1 MEGGRYFGDGL
12 TYLNPSDLK
21 GKLVAIEGTDG
32 VGRSTH
38 IESLQEWL
46 EIQGYGVVT
55 TGWTRSNLMS
65 KTIEMAKQGN
75 ILDRWSFSLL
85 YATDFADRLEHQV
98 IPALRSGFIVLA
110 DRYIYTAF
118 ARDLVRSGDRKWIR
132 DVFGFA
138 LIPDLVCYLRID
150 VDTLALRVI
159 ESNGMNYW
167 ESGMDLRLGT
177 DLYDSFK
184 KYQGLLIEEFDKMA
198 EEFQFEV
205 IDARK
210 PPDDIQ
216 DELRTKIQSMLATEK
231 SLTCR
236 RPMINFGALS
246 KVRPLPQR
254 LPQRAQLTGCQPP
267 LQDSPARSHAFRKVN
282 QAGSRFLQSE
292 ASRRLSKNHAA
303 CRIPQVRFMPHADHG
318 DLRGE
323 RCQQGE

>member
-75 ILDRWSFSLL
+75 IPDRWSFSLL

-210 PPDDIQ
+210 SPDDIQ

-231 SLTCR
+231 SLNAVV
-236 RPMINFGALS
+236 P
-246 KVRPLPQR
+246 
-254 LPQRAQLTGCQPP
+254 
-267 LQDSPARSHAFRKVN
+267 
-282 QAGSRFLQSE
+282 
-292 ASRRLSKNHAA
+292 
-303 CRIPQVRFMPHADHG
+303 
-318 DLRGE
+318 
-323 RCQQGE
+323 

>member
-1 MEGGRYFGDGL
+1 MVGERYFGDGL
-12 TYLNPSDLK
+12 TYLNPNDLK
-21 GKLVAIEGTDG
+21 GRLIAVEGTDG
-32 VGRSTH
+32 VGRTTH

-46 EIQGYGVVT
+46 EVQGYGVVT

-118 ARDLVRSGDRKWIR
+118 ARDYVRSGDRKWIR

-167 ESGMDLRLGT
+167 ESGMDLRLGS

-198 EEFQFEV
+198 MEFQFEV

-210 PPDDIQ
+210 SPDDIQ
-216 DELRTKIQSMLATEK
+216 AELRAKIQPLLTQEK
-231 SLTCR
+231 TPQPAKLTVA
-236 RPMINFGALS
+236 P
-246 KVRPLPQR
+246 
-254 LPQRAQLTGCQPP
+254 
-267 LQDSPARSHAFRKVN
+267 
-282 QAGSRFLQSE
+282 
-292 ASRRLSKNHAA
+292 
-303 CRIPQVRFMPHADHG
+303 
-318 DLRGE
+318 
-323 RCQQGE
+323 